1 MLSLPKSGVRTNLA
15 KLVVAKRRIKKG
27 AVFFFIYVLCQMIL
41 ISEYIMRLQKE
52 DFTRSIINL

>member
-1 MLSLPKSGVRTNLA
+1 MLSLLKRGVKTNLV
-15 KLVVAKRRIKKG
+15 KLAVAKRRIKKG
-27 AVFFFIYVLCQMIL
+27 AVFFFIYVLCQMVL